1 MSERVLSDMAP
12 VRVNYLRAALVSV
25 ISVIVT
31 WVMTGFAFWIDPVP
45 PAVAE
50 EILLSTCVIA
60 TLVPTFVSFP
70 VAIVLQ
76 RERLKLAR
84 ALAQLEDAHA
94 ELARSSRTDALT
106 QLRNREA
113 FLSDV
118 EALKAEGVH
127 GSMLMIDVDHF
138 KSINDTW
145 GHATGDEALK
155 LISNA
160 IRDAVSEDDITG
172 RLGGEEFGVFVASD
186 GLDAGRQVADRI
198 CMNIARIAFY
208 PRGGVARRIT
218 ASVGLAAGDLADDT
232 SMMMSQADRSLYEA
246 KGSGR
251 NQVKVYKAA

>member
-1 MSERVLSDMAP
+1 MSDRPFSDMAP
-12 VRVNYLRAALVSV
+12 IKVNYLRAAVITV

-31 WVMTGFAFWIDPVP
+31 WVMTGLAFWIDPVP

-50 EILLSTCVIA
+50 EILVSTWAIA
-60 TLVPTFVSFP
+60 TLVPTCVSFP
-70 VAIVLQ
+70 VSVILQ

-84 ALAQLEDAHA
+84 ALVQLEEVHA
-94 ELARSSRTDALT
+94 ELARSSRIDALT

-113 FLSDV
+113 FLADV
-118 EALKAEGVH
+118 EALKAEGVR

-138 KSINDTW
+138 KTINDTW

-160 IRDAVSEDDITG
+160 IRGAVNEGDITG
-172 RLGGEEFGVFVASD
+172 RLGGEEFGVFVVSE

-198 CMNIARIAFY
+198 CLNIARIAFY
-208 PRGGVARRIT
+208 PRGGIARRIT
-218 ASVGLAAGDLADDT
+218 ASVGLATGDLARDT